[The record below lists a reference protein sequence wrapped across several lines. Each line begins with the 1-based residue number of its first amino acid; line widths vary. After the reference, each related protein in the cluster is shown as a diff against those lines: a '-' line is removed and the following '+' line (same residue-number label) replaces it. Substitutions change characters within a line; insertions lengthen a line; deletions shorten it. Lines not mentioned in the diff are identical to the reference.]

1 MKRTIVIILTVYVL
15 VIGVLF
21 YVFLGAGVLSGFKS
35 LKWQGIETQ
44 VPPDFKVKEYRSKG
58 WQVYALSRISAFIKI
73 ARKPAVNVFE
83 LSRYEKEVVL
93 EKRTPLPEPATYYV
107 VKEKKLYTVVAA
119 ASRDNTTL
127 YISVST
133 FSLFFSRYIMGRML
147 QNFTFNGEAVTFP
160 SPVIPLKLYG
170 YDLLIVASFLLPLI
184 ILIPIFYFSGKTPN
198 PQHFQGETILCE
210 EKFVYTTF
218 QKKWNRSNTFCY
230 LALTSSRLVIFCFG
244 KLKLEI
250 KLDEE
255 RPDIAIRGRKIILEH
270 KDKTIILRPADI
282 DRWQS
287 CLSSFHQVS
296 IKH

>member
-1 MKRTIVIILTVYVL
+1 MKRTIVVIVMVYVL
-15 VIGVLF
+15 VIGVLW

-35 LKWQGIETQ
+35 LQWQGIETQ
-44 VPPDFKVKEYRSKG
+44 VPPDFKAREYQSKG
-58 WQVYALSRISAFIKI
+58 WQVYALSRISALIKI

-83 LSRYEKEVVL
+83 LSRYEKKVVL
-93 EKRTPLPEPATYYV
+93 EKRTFLPEPATFYV

-133 FSLFFSRYIMGRML
+133 FSLFFSRYIMDRML
-147 QNFTFNGEAVTFP
+147 QNFTFNGEAITFP
-160 SPVIPLKLYG
+160 SAAIPLKLFG
-170 YDLLIVASFLLPLI
+170 YDLLILASFLLPLI
-184 ILIPIFYFSGKTPN
+184 ILIPIFYFSGKN
-198 PQHFQGETILCE
+198 PDPRHFQGETILCE

-244 KLKLEI
+244 KLKLAI

-255 RPDIAIRGRKIILEH
+255 RPDIAIRGRKIILKH
-270 KDKTIILRPADI
+270 KDTTIILRPADI
-282 DRWQS
+282 ERWQS
-287 CLSSFHQVS
+287 CLSSFHQIS
-296 IKH
+296 TK